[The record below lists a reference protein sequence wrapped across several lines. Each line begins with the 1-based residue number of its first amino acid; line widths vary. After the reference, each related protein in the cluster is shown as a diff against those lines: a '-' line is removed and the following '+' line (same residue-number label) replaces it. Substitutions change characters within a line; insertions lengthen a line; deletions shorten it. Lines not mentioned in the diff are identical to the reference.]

1 MNKSLQ
7 IIDWNISYMGDWEKK
22 MDFLFSK
29 VRLFNLAR
37 TPFSSKKHSFIL

>member
-1 MNKSLQ
+1 MQNKIKVFENKQ
-7 IIDWNISYMGDWEKK
+7 
-22 MDFLFSK
+22 